1 MNDNEKLAELNALI
15 CEAQAISI
23 EVESMKVENTK
34 TNKNQPYYNPKDFVA
49 MAQELRAI
57 ADKIR
62 KLGGTK

>member
-1 MNDNEKLAELNALI
+1 MKESERLAELNALI

-34 TNKNQPYYNPKDFVA
+34 TKKNQPYYNPKDFVA
-49 MAQELRAI
+49 MSQELREI

-62 KLGGTK
+62 KLGGVK